1 MTYDER
7 LQHLLAT
14 AANIFA
20 AHGFHSTTMRDLSR
34 ATGMSLAGMY
44 YYVEGKDELL
54 FLIQERC
61 FTEILTGARAA
72 IAAETYPLERLRR
85 FIRHH
90 VGFFTAHMAEMK
102 VLSHE
107 AESLSGERWETI
119 NRLKRTY
126 VVRTGSPISWPS
138 CSCWGSCRRRRPP
151 PNRDDGH
158 DGDDRKE
165 WNVTPKPL
173 DPAEQALIARINDG
187 LMIETVADMTP
198 GYKKALL
205 TQLTVQGDTELMSA
219 PAYYLAARDAPTI
232 NSRIAVT
239 AIVHDELGHAN
250 IAYRIME
257 DLGADKRQLVYGRQ
271 PHEFKHPYGF
281 DQPLENSS

>member
-1 MTYDER
+1 MMTYDER

-126 VVRTGSPISWPS
+126 VDLLLSVLDGARPEGDSSIDARVAAFALFGMMNWIYTWYDPEGSVPPDRLADQLAELFMLGLVPS
-138 CSCWGSCRRRRPP
+138 T
-151 PNRDDGH
+151 
-158 DGDDRKE
+158 
-165 WNVTPKPL
+165 TP
-173 DPAEQALIARINDG
+173 AAQ
-187 LMIETVADMTP
+187 
-198 GYKKALL
+198 
-205 TQLTVQGDTELMSA
+205 QG
-219 PAYYLAARDAPTI
+219 
-232 NSRIAVT
+232 
-239 AIVHDELGHAN
+239 
-250 IAYRIME
+250 
-257 DLGADKRQLVYGRQ
+257 
-271 PHEFKHPYGF
+271 
-281 DQPLENSS
+281 